1 MARAVRAGHLRS
13 VAISLPPDL
22 CKVVEWNR
30 DKPAFDQSTN
40 TALNF
45 WSERAKVLKTEDAQ
59 MVANA
64 PAHLR
69 KIAWW
74 KAIGYMAS
82 YD

>member
-1 MARAVRAGHLRS
+1 LT
-13 VAISLPPDL
+13 
-22 CKVVEWNR
+22 
-30 DKPAFDQSTN
+30 STN